1 MMVTN
6 TTEQAVGLGIGLPIA
21 LSTLIAGA
29 DTTGLVLGL
38 ITATLATFFLGSVNN
53 RWKAG
58 AGVLLAALLA
68 GFAVPVVAAG
78 ILHEW
83 PAWKPV
89 MDLAHPLMSIVIG
102 GSAPTI
108 LPALLTGLAR
118 RADRLGGGDK

>member
-21 LSTLIAGA
+21 ISALLAGA
-29 DTTGLVLGL
+29 DVPGLVLGL

-68 GFAVPVVAAG
+68 GFAAPVIAAG
-78 ILHEW
+78 ILHQWPEW
-83 PAWKPV
+83 RPV
-89 MDLAHPLMSIVIG
+89 MDLAHPLMSILIG